1 MRQPSIPDV
10 EFAFSRVSVG
20 EVALHVA
27 FAGPEDGEPVVLL
40 HGFPEF
46 WWGWRR
52 QIPGLAAAGY
62 RVIAPDQRGYN
73 LSDKPR
79 GASAYGARRLAG
91 DVAAL
96 IASTCPEGRA
106 HLVGHDWGGVV
117 AWAVGALHPERLVSL
132 SVLNAPS
139 LAVTADYARRH
150 PSQALKS
157 AYVGAFQAPV
167 LPEIALSARD
177 YRAMRRALV
186 GSSRRGTFTAADL
199 AVYADAW
206 AQPGALTAM
215 LNWYRGLTRAPARLE
230 GRRVPVRTQVLWG
243 ARDRFLEVGL
253 ARASVALCDHGR
265 LDLFEDATHW
275 LHLEEPEEVTR
286 KLLAFFKAG

>member
-10 EFAFSRVSVG
+10 DFAFSRVRLA
-20 EVALHVA
+20 EVTLHVA
-27 FAGPEDGEPVVLL
+27 FAGPEEGEPVVLL

-52 QIPGLAAAGY
+52 QIPGLVAAGY
-62 RVIAPDQRGYN
+62 RVVVPDQRGYN

-96 IASTCPEGRA
+96 IAATCDGRA
-106 HLVGHDWGGVV
+106 HLVGHDWGGVI
-117 AWAVGALHPERLVSL
+117 AWAVGALHPERLMSL

-139 LAVTADYARRH
+139 LSVTGGYARRH

-157 AYVGAFQAPV
+157 SYVAAFQAPV
-167 LPEIALSARD
+167 LPEIALSARG
-177 YRAMRRALV
+177 YRALRRALV
-186 GSSRRGTFTAADL
+186 GSSRRGTFDRADL
-199 AVYADAW
+199 AIYADAW

-215 LNWYRGLTRAPARLE
+215 LNWYRGLVRAPARLE
-230 GRRVPVRTQVLWG
+230 GMRVPVRTQVLWG

-253 ARASVALCDHGR
+253 ARESVALCDHGR
-265 LDLFEDATHW
+265 LDVFDDATHW
-275 LHLEEPEEVTR
+275 IHLEEPEAVTQR
-286 KLLAFFKAG
+286 LVAFFKAG